1 MKLDDILRQRDF
13 GEDEEATIY
22 VERPWSVQAEAIL
35 VSPAPETT
43 APLERGGRQFTY
55 FIEAFI
61 ARQFLDDL
69 AASGDAAAMSEVQTH
84 ERLIRYAETDA

>member
-1 MKLDDILRQRDF
+1 MKLDEILRQRDF

-22 VERPWSVQAEAIL
+22 VERPWSVQAEAVL
-35 VSPAPETT
+35 VSPAPEST
-43 APLERGGRQFTY
+43 APLERDGRQFTY

-69 AASGDAAAMSEVQTH
+69 AASGDTVEMSEVQRH

>member
-1 MKLDDILRQRDF
+1 MKLDDILRRGDL
-13 GEDEEATIY
+13 GDDEEATIY
-22 VERPWSVQAEAIL
+22 VERPWSVHAEAIL

-43 APLERGGRQFTY
+43 APLERDGRQFAY

-69 AASGDAAAMSEVQTH
+69 AASSDTAAMSEVQSH